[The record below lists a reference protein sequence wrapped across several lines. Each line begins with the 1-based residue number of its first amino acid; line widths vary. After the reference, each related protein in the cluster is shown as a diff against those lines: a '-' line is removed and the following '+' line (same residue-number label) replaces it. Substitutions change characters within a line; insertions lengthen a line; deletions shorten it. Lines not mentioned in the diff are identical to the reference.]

1 VGQTKAGFD
10 IERTLGKQANTLVS
24 F

>member
-10 IERTLGKQANTLVS
+10 IEQTLGKQANTLVS